1 MYVVISAHS
10 SCCQQ
15 QQLGV
20 TSTTANKSQ
29 QQQRGAVIGAAAV
42 NCVQSIMGSQDEAA
56 DTDDVT
62 STAPAHVESHRQG
75 NDVRAS
81 LRSEM

>member
-1 MYVVISAHS
+1 
-10 SCCQQ
+10 
-15 QQLGV
+15 
-20 TSTTANKSQ
+20 
-29 QQQRGAVIGAAAV
+29 
-42 NCVQSIMGSQDEAA
+42 VQSIMGSQDEAA